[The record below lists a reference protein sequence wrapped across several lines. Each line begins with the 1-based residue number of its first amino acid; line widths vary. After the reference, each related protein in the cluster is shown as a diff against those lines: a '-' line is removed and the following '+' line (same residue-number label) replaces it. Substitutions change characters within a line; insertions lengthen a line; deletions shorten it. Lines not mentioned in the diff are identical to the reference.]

1 MTANPWR
8 RSTRVLMTLL
18 VAVGAFLICS
28 FLIRAVAADDPGKP
42 RARGAPE
49 PIATM
54 TAEERAERFKPG
66 RPWDGVGQGGFS
78 EHALEEFAD
87 YPVFWLGA
95 AFEGYNLQSASHVKY
110 SAPTGARS
118 QDRLTFIYGDCVPAG
133 GAARCAV
140 PAQLHVQRACS
151 VLPAWVAEGAKA
163 GGLQTLAGG
172 AQLQR
177 FADGHVVIWTG
188 EVMLDITVAADPSL
202 VNKAVAELRG
212 AGRNAVSRGGHLPRP
227 DFSICGS

>member
-1 MTANPWR
+1 MRA
-8 RSTRVLMTLL
+8 LMTLL
-18 VAVGAFLICS
+18 VAAGAFVIGS

-54 TAEERAERFKPG
+54 TAQERAERFRPG
-66 RPWDGVGQGGFS
+66 KPWDGAGQGGLS

-95 AFEGYNLQSASHVKY
+95 AFEGYNLQSARHVRY
-110 SAPTGARS
+110 SAPTGARG
-118 QDRLTFIYGDCVPAG
+118 QDRVTFIYGDCVPAES
-133 GAARCAV
+133 AMRCAV
-140 PAQLHVQRACS
+140 PAQLHVQPACS
-151 VLPAWVAEGAKA
+151 VLPEWVAEGAKA

-202 VNKAVAELRG
+202 VNRAVAELRG
-212 AGRNAVSRGGHLPRP
+212 AARNSVGRGGLLPPP
-227 DFSICGS
+227 DFSICGN